1 MEINASYRTCIV
13 GKVIIHDGLRVMLTE
28 IEWSLNEVK
37 MLKTQVD
44 PYISCRQVVSLQ
56 GFNILTSCSQST
68 IV

>member
-13 GKVIIHDGLRVMLTE
+13 GKVVIHNGLRVMLTE
-28 IEWSLNEVK
+28 IEWFLNKVK

-56 GFNILTSCSQST
+56 GFNILTLCPQSR